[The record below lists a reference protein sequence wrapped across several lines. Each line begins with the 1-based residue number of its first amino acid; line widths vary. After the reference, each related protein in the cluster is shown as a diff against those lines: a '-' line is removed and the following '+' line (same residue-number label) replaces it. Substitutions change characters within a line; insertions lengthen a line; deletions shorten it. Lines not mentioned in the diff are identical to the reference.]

1 MNIFA
6 YCRMW
11 QSYGCKVLI
20 IASDVTTFDGC
31 KTVINESLKLGE
43 VDGIFNLAAVLRD
56 GTMETQTAQSFAEC
70 MAPKAVATKYLDQL
84 SRVQC
89 PKLNYFVVFS
99 SVSCGHG
106 NAGQSNYGMANS
118 VMERIIENRVKDGL
132 SGKAIQWG
140 AVGEVGLVAEM
151 TKGRLDIEVAGT
163 LPQTI
168 ASCLNELD
176 ILLSSPEAIVECMVA
191 AEKKLKSSN
200 TSIIDSVMH
209 IMGIRDPSSISS
221 TASLGDLGMD
231 SLTATEILQTME
243 RDFNVIVSLNELR
256 TLTLTK
262 LSELSKKGQSQTSNV
277 EVGTSSSDRL
287 VNFKYI
293 FNDAVENQELIYRLP
308 SLNNADKIESCLV
321 FLPGIDGVT
330 KEWIELAAK
339 THMPSFIVNIKQNT
353 KSVDELIVL
362 LSEVKDLL

>member
-1 MNIFA
+1 
-6 YCRMW
+6 MW
-11 QSYGCKVLI
+11 QSYGCKVMV

-31 KTVINESLKLGE
+31 KTVMNESLKHGE

-56 GTMETQTAQSFAEC
+56 GTMETQTAQSFVEC
-70 MAPKAVATKYLDQL
+70 MAPKAVATEYLDTL

-118 VMERIIENRVKDGL
+118 VMERIIENRVMDGL

-168 ASCLNELD
+168 SSCLNELD
-176 ILLSSPEAIVECMVA
+176 SLLSAPEAIVECMVA

-200 TSIIDSVMH
+200 ASIIDSVMH
-209 IMGIRDPSSISS
+209 IMGIRDPTSISS
-221 TASLGDLGMD
+221 SASLGDLGMD

-262 LSELSKKGQSQTSNV
+262 LSELSKGQSQTSSV
-277 EVGTSSSDRL
+277 EVGKSSSDRL

-293 FNDAVENQELIYRLP
+293 FNDAVENQELVYRLP
-308 SLNNADKIESCLV
+308 SLNNADKFESCLV

-330 KEWIELAAK
+330 KEWIDLAAK
-339 THMPSFIVNIKQNT
+339 THIPTFIVNIKQNT
-353 KSVDELIVL
+353 KSVDELIAL
-362 LSEVKDLL
+362 LSEVKDLNFLN